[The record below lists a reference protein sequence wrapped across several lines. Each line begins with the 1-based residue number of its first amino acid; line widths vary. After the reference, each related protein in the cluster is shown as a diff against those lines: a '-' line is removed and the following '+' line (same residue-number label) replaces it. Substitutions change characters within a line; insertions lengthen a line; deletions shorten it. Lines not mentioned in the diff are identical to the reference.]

1 MLRHRQQGLAAVDAM
16 GMLAKLLLLSA
27 LMLSAL
33 AIEAPQA
40 RAEVAALPAAWKT
53 ALSQVL
59 PDPPPKQLAADAH
72 FVISDE
78 RAHYTF
84 YPATKGLGG
93 VLLGVGTDPNYLIAG
108 WMNAELVLVVDF
120 DQVVADVHALYALA
134 FAEAADSEAFVKLW
148 SAKNLKGFA
157 ELIEKNAPDKDA
169 KKRWTAAYKMSRGL
183 IAERLNAL
191 KRTYREQKVPTF
203 LSDPA
208 QYQHVRSLVQQGRV
222 WAWRGDLTADKTMA
236 GVQKALTEMGQQVKV
251 FYITNAEA
259 YFPYTKQARK
269 NLRDLP
275 YAEDSVV
282 LRTQGRPD
290 KPDQIADHH
299 YSYYVQKGPDF
310 VAWLQKPS
318 TTSAKTIG
326 RSRIATKVQGLYTLP
341 APPVPK
347 VKGAAKGSKAKAGA
361 DKPKAD
367 NN

>member
-1 MLRHRQQGLAAVDAM
+1 MLAHRLLVPAAVEWM
-16 GMLAKLLLLSA
+16 GMLAKLLLVSA
-27 LMLSAL
+27 LALSAL
-33 AIEAPQA
+33 AINVPQA
-40 RAEVAALPAAWKT
+40 RAEAAALPAAWKT
-53 ALSQVL
+53 ALSQVQ

-134 FAEAADSEAFVKLW
+134 FGEAADSEAFVKLW
-148 SAKNLKGFA
+148 SAKNIKEFSA
-157 ELIEKNAPDKDA
+157 LIDKHAPDKA
-169 KKRWTAAYKMSRGL
+169 AQKRWVAAFKMSRGL
-183 IAERLNAL
+183 IAERLAAL

-203 LSDPA
+203 LSDPE
-208 QYQHVRSLVQQGRV
+208 QYKHVRSLVQQGRV

-236 GVQKALTEMGQQVKV
+236 GVQKALADMGQQVKV

-275 YAEDSVV
+275 YADDSVV

-290 KPDQIADHH
+290 KVDDIADHH

-310 VAWLQKPS
+310 VAWLQKAS

-326 RSRIATKVQGLYTLP
+326 RSRIATKTKGLFTLP
-341 APPVPK
+341 GPPVPK
-347 VKGAAKGSKAKAGA
+347 VKGAGKGKPAAGPAKTV
-361 DKPKAD
+361 DK
-367 NN
+367 

>member
-1 MLRHRQQGLAAVDAM
+1 MLRHRPLGPAAVDAM
-16 GMLAKLLLLSA
+16 GMLAKLLLISA
-27 LMLSAL
+27 IAL
-33 AIEAPQA
+33 TAGALEAPEA
-40 RAEVAALPAAWKT
+40 RAEVAALPAAWKA
-53 ALSQVL
+53 ALSQVQ

-108 WMNAELVLVVDF
+108 WMGADLVLVVDF

-148 SAKNLKGFA
+148 SPKNLKGFA
-157 ELIEKNAPDKDA
+157 ELIEKHAPDKA
-169 KKRWTAAYKMSRGL
+169 AQKRWTAAYKMSRGL
-183 IAERLNAL
+183 IAERLGAL
-191 KRTYREQKVPTF
+191 KRTYREQKVPIF

-208 QYQHVRSLVQQGRV
+208 QYQHVRALVQQGRI

-236 GVQKALTEMGQQVKV
+236 GVQKALTEMAQQVKV

-269 NLRDLP
+269 NLKELP
-275 YAEDSVV
+275 YAADSVV

-290 KPDQIADHH
+290 KLEDIADHH

-310 VAWLQKPS
+310 VAWLQRPS

-326 RSRIATKVQGLYTLP
+326 RSRIATKTKGLFTLP

-347 VKGAAKGSKAKAGA
+347 VKSGAKAKPAAGNPKVI
-361 DKPKAD
+361 DK
-367 NN
+367 